1 MLPEILLIFRMLTLL
16 SSATPNESLEN
27 MDSCALT
34 VIGKPMRALPG
45 RQGAPGFG
53 QPHKFKALVKKG
65 LDICMGSCTVLVFHD
80 SM

>member
-34 VIGKPMRALPG
+34 MISKPMRALSG

-65 LDICMGSCTVLVFHD
+65 LDFCMGSCTVLLLHD
-80 SM
+80 ST